1 MRWGL
6 RSVLIIVSL
15 GLTLVAPIQGGSAV
29 AQPTRATCGEWRWPI
44 KTLSDAR
51 RRRVNFNAHAATV
64 KDLRLRNAPNNLSSS
79 TPRLPGIEIQ
89 NWTIKARP
97 RLAKLEDDHDIHL
110 VVSVP
115 SAPRKTMIVEFPK
128 KRCVASSFKRSKI
141 AAAGQKFLNNCGS
154 VSSSS
159 WKKLDGSLKI
169 TGVGFW
175 DERHGQ
181 TGVAPNGIELHPVL
195 NFKGDCHA
203 ASSGGGVGG
212 GGGGGT
218 KTCTPGY
225 SPCLVW
231 HGGKDYDCYGG
242 GGNGPYY
249 TKPGVVYTVTGSD
262 PYDLDTNNNGKG
274 CE

>member
-1 MRWGL
+1 M
-6 RSVLIIVSL
+6 
-15 GLTLVAPIQGGSAV
+15 TSAD
-29 AQPTRATCGEWRWPI
+29 AHPTRATCGEWRWSV

-51 RRRVNFNAHAATV
+51 RRRVNFHAKAASV
-64 KDLRLRNAPNNLSSS
+64 KGLRLRNAPSGPGSS
-79 TPRLPGIEIQ
+79 TPRLPGAEMQ

-115 SAPRKTMIVEFPK
+115 NKPAKTMIVEFPK
-128 KRCVASSFKRSKI
+128 KTCVASPFKRSKI
-141 AAAGQKFLNNCGS
+141 AAARQKFLNNCGS
-154 VSSSS
+154 VSDST
-159 WKKLDGSLKI
+159 WKKLAGSVRI

-175 DERHGQ
+175 DEKHGQ

-195 NFKGDCHA
+195 NFLGDCHA
-203 ASSGGGVGG
+203 ASSAGG
-212 GGGGGT
+212 GGGGGGGGGS
-218 KTCTPGY
+218 CTSGY
-225 SPCLVW
+225 SPCLVY
-231 HGGKDYDCYGG
+231 HRGADYDCYGG

-262 PYDLDTNNNGKG
+262 PYDLDTSNDGKG